1 MKNVVL
7 GVTGGIAAYKALE
20 VVSRL
25 KKLGI
30 NVDVAMSKSAQEFVT
45 PLTFQ
50 SLSQNPVIT
59 DMFDEPKA
67 FEIAHISLAKK
78 ADVFA
83 IVPATANIIGKIA
96 HGISDD
102 FITTSVMA
110 TKAKVLIAPAMN
122 TQMYANPLVQENIEK
137 LKGLG
142 YHFVS
147 PGAGRLACGDVGEG
161 KLALVDDI
169 MEEILALLHPRR
181 DWAGRQVLITAGG
194 TEAPIDPVRVLTNH
208 SSGKMGIALAE
219 VLRDR
224 GAQVTLIHA
233 RVTAPLPQGVELVE
247 ARTVEAMDTAVQGR
261 FAQADAVFMAA
272 AVSDYQMKEVSPEKI
287 KKSGDTL
294 TLELV
299 KAKDILKSLGE
310 EKTHQILVGFAAES
324 QELEKNAQE
333 KLVRKN
339 LDFIAANNISGG
351 QVFGQE
357 ENHVVLYGPH
367 GLRVDLGQRS
377 KKETAEMLVDEV
389 TKHFQK

>member
-169 MEEILALLHPRR
+169 VEEILALLHPRR
-181 DWAGRQVLITAGG
+181 DWDGKQVLITAGG
-194 TEAPIDPVRVLTNH
+194 TETPIDPVRVLTNH

-247 ARTVEAMDTAVQGR
+247 ARTVEAMDAVVQGR

-357 ENHVVLYGPH
+357 ENHVVLYGPN

-389 TKHFQK
+389 TKLFQK

>member
-142 YHFVS
+142 FHFVS

-169 MEEILALLHPRR
+169 MEEILALLHPRQ
-181 DWAGRQVLITAGG
+181 DWAGKQVLITAGG

-247 ARTVEAMDTAVQGR
+247 ARTVEAMDAAVQGR

-272 AVSDYQMKEVSPEKI
+272 AVSDYQMKAISPEKI

>member
-169 MEEILALLHPRR
+169 VEEILALLHPCR
-181 DWAGRQVLITAGG
+181 DWAGKQVLITAGG

-339 LDFIAANNISGG
+339 LDLIAANNISGG

-389 TKHFQK
+389 TKLFQK